1 MPKYNACFFFTLP
14 VGIGLKHVLLIRA
27 SKSDSYHIFNA
38 PAAPDPIAT
47 ASKEII
53 EFVKEISLGDII
65 IPTIQV
71 NKTKD
76 ITLGFIR
83 LKKDCKL
90 STKLNL
96 AFLDFESIW
105 LKLFYFR
112 QLFKCMKWWW

>member
-1 MPKYNACFFFTLP
+1 MVVDKIDKTIPKYNACFFFTFP
-14 VGIGLKHVLLIRA
+14 VGIGLRQVLLIKA
-27 SKSDSYHIFNA
+27 SRSDSYHMLSA

-47 ASKEII
+47 ANKEII
-53 EFVKEISLGDII
+53 EFDNEIFESEII

-90 STKLNL
+90 KTNPNL
-96 AFLDFESIW
+96 VLLDFVNIW
-105 LKLFYFR
+105 LNLFYFR
-112 QLFKCMKWWW
+112 